1 MAPHPQ
7 LAVADA
13 EIRRLRAVLLR
24 IAEEPGS
31 GKEKATIAWAAIR
44 PTQ

>member
-1 MAPHPQ
+1 MASN
-7 LAVADA
+7 LELTA
-13 EIRRLRAVLLR
+13 EIKRLRAVLLR

-31 GKEKATIAWAAIR
+31 AAEKATIAWAAIR

>member
-24 IAEEPGS
+24 IAEEPDS
-31 GKEKATIAWAAIR
+31 AAVKAQIAWAAIR